1 MTTLAFKEDGDV
13 VMLIGNPAGEMG
25 QSLYLR
31 EIEGREDGAPPTV
44 DLEKERKHGDYLRE
58 MIDKGLVTAAHDIS
72 DGGLGV
78 ALAEMAIAG
87 NIGAEIVL
95 DTELPSHAA
104 LFAEDQASYILTVKP
119 DDVELVRGFALAED
133 IPLHIIGTIGHT
145 DLKID
150 GSLTISV
157 SKLKDVHAKWLPD
170 LMSRPGSE

>member
-1 MTTLAFKEDGDV
+1 
-13 VMLIGNPAGEMG
+13 MG

-31 EIEGREDGAPPTV
+31 EIEGREDGAPPQV

-58 MIDKGLVTAAHDIS
+58 MINKGLVTAAHDIS

-87 NIGAEIVL
+87 NIGADILLE
-95 DTELPSHAA
+95 TSLPAHAA
-104 LFAEDQASYILTVKP
+104 LFAEDQASYVITVKP
-119 DDVELVRGFALAED
+119 DDVEMIRGFALAED
-133 IPLHIIGTIGHT
+133 IPQHIIGTIGHT

-150 GSLTISV
+150 GMLTISV
-157 SKLKDVHAKWLPD
+157 GKLKDVHANWLPE